1 MVMPKDN
8 LQFTVIKVLL
18 ALLVIWLLKFLE
30 KFKLKKL
37 LKSLTFFPLDA
48 FCITFLQEKKLLQ
61 AMKKMKKIYL
71 KGQNFYNE
79 KLMHNIQS
87 FLYYLNI

>member
-1 MVMPKDN
+1 
-8 LQFTVIKVLL
+8 
-18 ALLVIWLLKFLE
+18 
-30 KFKLKKL
+30 
-37 LKSLTFFPLDA
+37 
-48 FCITFLQEKKLLQ
+48 
-61 AMKKMKKIYL
+61 MKKMKKIYL